1 MLTSPSSSGSTCVPG
16 VSESPGHTGVVY
28 SSQGLTFPIVLP
40 LCAEAPMGHLDPT
53 HLELQAHLWEGRP
66 PREDEQQPDPCTP
79 RYPMVI

>member
-1 MLTSPSSSGSTCVPG
+1 
-16 VSESPGHTGVVY
+16 
-28 SSQGLTFPIVLP
+28 
-40 LCAEAPMGHLDPT
+40 MGHLDPT